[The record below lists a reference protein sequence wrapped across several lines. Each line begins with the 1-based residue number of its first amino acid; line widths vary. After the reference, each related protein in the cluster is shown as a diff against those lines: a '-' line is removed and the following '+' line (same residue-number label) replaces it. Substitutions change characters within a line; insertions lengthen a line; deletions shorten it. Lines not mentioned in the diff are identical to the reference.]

1 MPDSRSA
8 GPLAAGSDMQRAVVA
23 EQDARRAIA
32 DAEAAAAAEVEAA
45 RAQARAILDA
55 VPARI
60 ERLRQRGARAVERAL
75 VEINS
80 EEAIALQALGA
91 TALPA
96 ELLEPTT
103 AALVAR
109 LTGAPD
115 APS

>member
-1 MPDSRSA
+1 MPDLKSSA
-8 GPLAAGSDMQRAVVA
+8 APATGSDMQRAVVA

-32 DAEAAAAAEVEAA
+32 DAEAAAAAELEAA

-60 ERLRQRGARAVERAL
+60 ERLRQRGARDVERAL
-75 VEINS
+75 VEIGS
-80 EEAIALQALGA
+80 EEAIAMQALGE

-109 LTGAPD
+109 LTGAPE
-115 APS
+115 ASS